1 MYTSPVGAN
10 SHIYITYIAMYN
22 QRKPPRGAN
31 MIRWN
36 VYITPELLEKTKG
49 LAKKR
54 GITTSD
60 VIRTAVSKYL
70 AAVQK
75 AEEARNG

>member
-1 MYTSPVGAN
+1 
-10 SHIYITYIAMYN
+10 
-22 QRKPPRGAN
+22 